1 MTSQTIGA
9 GRKACQAS
17 LANFLSFGKAAL
29 AMKCNPPL
37 SPSGSK
43 RAKEYRLLLQLV
55 GYSLTLNALP
65 KRQSEVNDTHHAR
78 SRNLSP
84 SRVISRLRGNT
95 RYSICC
101 LSQQHN
107 HMLSA
112 SILHLVRQPCQQHP
126 LSASSSTG
134 FLFFGD

>member
-1 MTSQTIGA
+1 MVFKMNSQTIGA

-29 AMKCNPPL
+29 AMKCNPLL

-65 KRQSEVNDTHHAR
+65 KREGVYGLIRVPVIKAKLTTPIMLAAATYLHH
-78 SRNLSP
+78 
-84 SRVISRLRGNT
+84 V
-95 RYSICC
+95 
-101 LSQQHN
+101 
-107 HMLSA
+107 
-112 SILHLVRQPCQQHP
+112 
-126 LSASSSTG
+126 
-134 FLFFGD
+134 